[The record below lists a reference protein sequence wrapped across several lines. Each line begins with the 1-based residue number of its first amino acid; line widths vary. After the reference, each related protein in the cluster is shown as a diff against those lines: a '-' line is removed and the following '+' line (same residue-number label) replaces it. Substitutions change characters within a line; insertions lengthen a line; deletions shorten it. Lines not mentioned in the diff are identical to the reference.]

1 MKHLVVYYSRTGT
14 TKKVAQALCNFLGSD
29 IEEIAPMRKYSGLFG
44 FFRAG
49 YEATRKKL
57 PNIHEVKNNPS
68 QYDVVILG
76 TPVWGSTLASPLRTY
91 VSKYAEDF
99 KKVSFFLTKGGEGQT
114 RTFAELEGLCG
125 KEPAAILEL
134 RKQDVM
140 NKEKFETESIQKIEN
155 FLKRSFNR

>member
-1 MKHLVVYYSRTGT
+1 MKYLVVYYSRTGT
-14 TKKVAQALCNFLGSD
+14 TKKVAQALCNFLESD

-57 PNIHEVKNNPS
+57 PNIHEIKNNPS
-68 QYDVVILG
+68 QYDAVILG

-91 VSKYAEDF
+91 ISKYRTDF
-99 KKVSFFLTKGGEGQT
+99 KKVAFFLTKGGKGQT
-114 RTFAELEGLCG
+114 RTFTDLEGLCG
-125 KEPAAILEL
+125 KEPTAILEL

-140 NKEKFETESIQKIEN
+140 NKEKFGAESRQKIEN
-155 FLKRSFNR
+155 FSKKVVQ